1 MPPFIV
7 QVVYPNVSDAT
18 FNYDHYLQVH
28 MPLAEKVWRPH
39 GLIGYRA
46 LKIVATAPKND
57 PPPYTVMCLLE
68 FPDRK
73 SWDDCIAVAAKDLV
87 PDIPN
92 FSNKEPVFLIGE
104 QFAGSVGVSRK

>member
-46 LKIVATAPKND
+46 LK
-57 PPPYTVMCLLE
+57 
-68 FPDRK
+68 
-73 SWDDCIAVAAKDLV
+73 
-87 PDIPN
+87 
-92 FSNKEPVFLIGE
+92 
-104 QFAGSVGVSRK
+104 